1 MMLVNS
7 LLSLNSQTLRSDQDR
22 ISPYNNNTISSRQ
35 VRIKKNMIEGISS
48 DAIPNSQNKHDKNC
62 LAVSKEISIINEI
75 LGVKWLTFKIDIF
88 E

>member
-1 MMLVNS
+1 MG
-7 LLSLNSQTLRSDQDR
+7 
-22 ISPYNNNTISSRQ
+22 
-35 VRIKKNMIEGISS
+35 IKKNMNEISS
-48 DAIPNSQNKHDKNC
+48 DAIPNSQNKHYENC